1 MSFFE
6 ILSINDLYNV
16 VELPIKIHFG
26 RTTIFFNKNAI
37 FATVNLLRV
46 NIFFLVVE
54 RLSIVPYW
62 N

>member
-37 FATVNLLRV
+37 FAIVNLLRI
-46 NIFFLVVE
+46 NIFF
-54 RLSIVPYW
+54 
-62 N
+62 